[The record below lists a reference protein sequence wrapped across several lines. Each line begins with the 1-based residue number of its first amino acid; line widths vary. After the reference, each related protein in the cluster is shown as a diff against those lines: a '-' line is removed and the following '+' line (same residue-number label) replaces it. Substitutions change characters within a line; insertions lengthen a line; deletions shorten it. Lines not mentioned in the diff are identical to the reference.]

1 MIIFISFI
9 LNVSFLFNALSYMT
23 IYDDINKNNYTHD
36 DVNHQNQYRQL
47 SYFHRHRHRHH
58 HHHHQQQQ
66 HHPHEQKLEQP
77 EYNRQLASSFD
88 WKFYLAYNNDLLSA
102 GINNELLGTN
112 HYNLYGTL
120 VYDLFY
126 S

>member
-9 LNVSFLFNALSYMT
+9 INVSFLFNVLSN
-23 IYDDINKNNYTHD
+23 IIINDDINKHNYTHD

-47 SYFHRHRHRHH
+47 SYFHHHR
-58 HHHHQQQQ
+58 HHHHQQQ
-66 HHPHEQKLEQP
+66 HPHEQKQEQLES
-77 EYNRQLASSFD
+77 NRQLASSFD
-88 WKFYLAYNNDLLSA
+88 WKFYLAYNNDLQSA

-120 VYDLFY
+120 VYDRFY